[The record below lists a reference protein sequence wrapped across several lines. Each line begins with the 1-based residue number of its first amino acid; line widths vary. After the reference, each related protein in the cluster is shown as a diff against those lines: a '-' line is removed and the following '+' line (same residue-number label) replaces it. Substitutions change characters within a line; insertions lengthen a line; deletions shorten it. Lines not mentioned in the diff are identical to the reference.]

1 VVDSDVLLKRE
12 MVTLTEALMTTN
24 NVVLLAILAVSTL
37 VSDSHMK
44 VLDIIPDDSK
54 VVSTS
59 DVLNILQHSDK
70 AAIGF
75 GAGFSVKASVERAA
89 FDCLFLSGSLIQ
101 EENNVV
107 ISVTSSQTMDKRDI
121 QAVVRAFRQIAKSS
135 AQIICSTILETALEP
150 NVIVSTIIVTGID
163 RHVNFWSQLSLSLPF
178 PFSLF
183 QDGLSLK
190 STVSQ
195 PSLLP
200 EKDSCSEEAL
210 STRRSTLKN
219 VSMLKRFPE
228 FNSCQ
233 EKIAGTW
240 Y

>member
-1 VVDSDVLLKRE
+1 MPSNAWFLL
-12 MVTLTEALMTTN
+12 
-24 NVVLLAILAVSTL
+24 
-37 VSDSHMK
+37 
-44 VLDIIPDDSK
+44 
-54 VVSTS
+54 
-59 DVLNILQHSDK
+59 
-70 AAIGF
+70 
-75 GAGFSVKASVERAA
+75 RAA

-121 QAVVRAFRQIAKSS
+121 QAVVRALRQIAKSS

-150 NVIVSTIIVTGID
+150 NVIVSKIIVTGID
-163 RHVNFWSQLSLSLPF
+163 RHVATPKINFWSQLSLSLPF

-183 QDGLSLK
+183 RDGLSLK

-200 EKDSCSEEAL
+200 VKASCSKEAL

-228 FNSCQ
+228 FNACQ